1 MRLFRDTWLM
11 FDRSMRLT
19 LRNPAWPIVALMQPI
34 LYLAFFGPLLNS
46 IASLPGFPP
55 GGAFNVFVPGLL
67 VMTALFGST
76 FVGFG
81 FLAEMRAGVF
91 ERMRVTPMSRL
102 AMLLGRTLRDVVIVL
117 VQGLILIVL
126 SVPFGLRIDAAGLLV
141 ALAQLALIGLALGPM
156 AYVMALLLKSE
167 DAIAPLVNAIA
178 LPLMLLS
185 GVMLPMSFAPG
196 WLQTLASWDP
206 LYHAVGAIRSLFNA
220 RFADGD
226 VLIGVGVMAAL
237 ALVALVIGGR
247 EFNKAAA

>member
-1 MRLFRDTWLM
+1 MRLIRDTWLI

-19 LRNPAWPIVALMQPI
+19 LRSPAWLIVGLMQPI
-34 LYLAFFGPLLNS
+34 LYLAFFGPLLNNV
-46 IASLPGFPP
+46 ARLPGFPP

-81 FLAEMRAGVF
+81 FIAEMRAGVF

-102 AMLLGRTLRDVVIVL
+102 AMLLGRTLRDVVIVV
-117 VQGLILIVL
+117 VQGLVLVVL
-126 SVPFGLRIDAAGLLV
+126 SVPFGLRVDIAGLLV
-141 ALAQLALIGLALGPM
+141 ALALLALVGLMLAPL
-156 AYVMALLLKSE
+156 AYVTALWLKSE

-178 LPLMLLS
+178 MPLMLLA
-185 GVMLPMSFAPG
+185 GVMLPMSFAPD
-196 WLQTLASWDP
+196 WLRTLASWDP

-220 RFADGD
+220 RFTDGD

-237 ALVALVIGGR
+237 ALVAIAIGGR
-247 EFNKAAA
+247 EFNRAAA